1 MAIDYRKIVAEFLS
15 GYHLQ
20 TSRSRTPDQLI
31 IDHEHGHYLLLNAG
45 WEGQKR
51 TYHVVMHINVT
62 DGKVQIQRNQT
73 DRDIEAELI
82 EAGVNPQDIVL
93 ELVPPE
99 YRAMVGKP

>member
-1 MAIDYRKIVAEFLS
+1 MAVDYRKTVAEFL
-15 GYHLQ
+15 GEYHLH
-20 TSRSRTPDQLI
+20 TGRSKPPDQLI
-31 IDHEHGHYLLLNAG
+31 LDHEHGHYLLLNAG

-51 TYHVVMHINVT
+51 IYYVIMHIDVI